1 MTRTPEI
8 SNLSGHERWR
18 FTLSMS
24 IHGVP
29 SFSVI
34 GLHTLYEVS
43 GVLMAVCVELAR
55 RAWGDKSPD
64 IVNELIR
71 GGGRN

>member
-1 MTRTPEI
+1 MPEI
-8 SNLSGHERWR
+8 MNLNKEERWR

-24 IHGVP
+24 AMGVP

-34 GLHTLYEVS
+34 GLHTLYEVV
-43 GVLMAVCVELAR
+43 GVLLSVCFELSR
-55 RAWGDKSPD
+55 RAWGDKTPD
-64 IVNELIR
+64 LVNELIR